1 MLASWELT
9 CWRDAVRWI
18 LCLSVSVIYSYFS
31 FRSSLF
37 VLAAV
42 RNRLWN
48 NGGFFFLV
56 WAVHY
61 LPFFVMNRQLFV
73 HHYLPSHLA
82 SALIAGVILSF
93 VLSDTVNYP
102 ISVRGAKIRNPKPFQ
117 YADIGIKG
125 PVIVAVFSLFLFFM
139 FVYLAPLTYGT
150 PGYAYFFRDQMM
162 ILTSAIRLTGEQVN
176 SKRLLSTWTLHFAAK
191 ITHDV

>member
-1 MLASWELT
+1 MVGLSCRAFYLCWYLRSWSVGETPRDGSSSWMWVCLLFLLHELT
-9 CWRDAVRWI
+9 VFD
-18 LCLSVSVIYSYFS
+18 L
-31 FRSSLF
+31 
-37 VLAAV
+37 AV

-102 ISVRGAKIRNPKPFQ
+102 ISVWGAKIRNPKPTQ

-150 PGYAYFFRDQMM
+150 PGYLFFPFVM
-162 ILTSAIRLTGEQVN
+162 
-176 SKRLLSTWTLHFAAK
+176 
-191 ITHDV
+191 